1 MDRRWE
7 QRRAAASARWAEN
20 TSSVALGRADI
31 SGVQP
36 TGAAEAPRIAHVPAA
51 ELLLEDMQRLELGDQ
66 SRSTRRAIYP
76 AATVSSGPS
85 WLRDTQRAM
94 LTIAA
99 LSCSVLLALLY
110 FGGFLG

>member
-7 QRRAAASARWAEN
+7 QRRAAASARWAEV
-20 TSSVALGRADI
+20 TSSHVLERADG

-36 TGAAEAPRIAHVPAA
+36 TGLAAAPVPPSP
-51 ELLLEDMQRLELGDQ
+51 ELLEDMRQLELKDQ
-66 SRSTRRAIYP
+66 SQSFASFAIAP
-76 AATVSSGPS
+76 HGVGPT

-94 LTIAA
+94 LLVAA
-99 LSCSVLLALLY
+99 VSCCTLLALLY

>member
-7 QRRAAASARWAEN
+7 QRRAAANARWAEV
-20 TSSVALGRADI
+20 TSSVVLERADD

-36 TGAAEAPRIAHVPAA
+36 TGLAEAPTASAA
-51 ELLLEDMQRLELGDQ
+51 ASTELLLEDMRQLELKD
-66 SRSTRRAIYP
+66 RSNSAAPHAIV
-76 AATVSSGPS
+76 AHGAGPM

-94 LTIAA
+94 LLVAA
-99 LSCSVLLALLY
+99 LSCSMLLALLY

>member
-7 QRRAAASARWAEN
+7 QRRAAATARWAEV
-20 TSSVALGRADI
+20 TSSHVLERADV

-36 TGAAEAPRIAHVPAA
+36 TSLPEAPVPPSA
-51 ELLLEDMQRLELGDQ
+51 ELLLEDMRRLERKDQ
-66 SRSTRRAIYP
+66 SQSFASYAIAP
-76 AATVSSGPS
+76 HGVGPM

-94 LTIAA
+94 LLVAA
-99 LSCSVLLALLY
+99 LSCGTLLALLY